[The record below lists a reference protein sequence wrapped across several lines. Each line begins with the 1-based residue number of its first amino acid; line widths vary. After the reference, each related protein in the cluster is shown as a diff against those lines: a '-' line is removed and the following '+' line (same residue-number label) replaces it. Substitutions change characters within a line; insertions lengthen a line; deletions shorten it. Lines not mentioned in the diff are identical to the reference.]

1 MPESPSLESSS
12 PIPPCEPPV
21 PALGAGKLMVRRNN
35 EGFAYRPN
43 AWRGARAWMI
53 SSAVHTILLTALAL
67 LWQPTRRGTGDLIDR
82 PVGIAVFHEAKT
94 GDLYSL
100 TDSNSGSKPASSA
113 MQAARAETA
122 APVDL
127 SELTKDLIGYS
138 ADTGAT
144 SNAVGKLGQ
153 GISGTGIQ
161 GSSNLGNS
169 GQGQGA
175 SSSAT
180 FMGLRGSGSNF
191 VYVLDRSASMEEFD
205 GAPMRFAR
213 SELLKSIASLAEKNQ
228 FQIVF
233 YNESPGSLSNG
244 GAGGRLLA
252 ANDTNKEKA
261 SRFVKAIKPSG
272 GTEHIPGLKMGL
284 SYAPDVLFFLTDAA
298 EPSLTESQLVEI
310 QNRADRSSTTIH
322 TIQFNRGPAPND
334 GTWIRE
340 LAERNRGTYRYI
352 DISGLE

>member
-1 MPESPSLESSS
+1 MHKTFGQR
-12 PIPPCEPPV
+12 CRRHV
-21 PALGAGKLMVRRNN
+21 AAGRGGVLHLRQQRIKAQAHRFGVQGLVTIRSEHRR
-35 EGFAYRPN
+35 EVLRLDF
-43 AWRGARAWMI
+43 
-53 SSAVHTILLTALAL
+53 SQQH
-67 LWQPTRRGTGDLIDR
+67 
-82 PVGIAVFHEAKT
+82 
-94 GDLYSL
+94 
-100 TDSNSGSKPASSA
+100 
-113 MQAARAETA
+113 
-122 APVDL
+122 
-127 SELTKDLIGYS
+127 IG
-138 ADTGAT
+138 
-144 SNAVGKLGQ
+144 V
-153 GISGTGIQ
+153 
-161 GSSNLGNS
+161 

-175 SSSAT
+175 ASSST
-180 FMGLRGSGSNF
+180 FMGLRGAGSNF
-191 VYVLDRSASMEEFD
+191 VYVLDRSASMEEFG

-244 GAGGRLLA
+244 GSGGRLLA
-252 ANDTNKEKA
+252 ANDINKEKA

-298 EPSLTESQLVEI
+298 EPSLSESQLVEI

>member
-1 MPESPSLESSS
+1 
-12 PIPPCEPPV
+12 
-21 PALGAGKLMVRRNN
+21 MVRRNS
-35 EGFAYRPN
+35 EGFAYRPSP
-43 AWRGARAWMI
+43 WRGARAWLI
-53 SSAVHTILLTALAL
+53 SSAAHTILLIALAL

-82 PVGIAVFHEAKT
+82 PVGIAVFHESKRA
-94 GDLYSL
+94 DLYSL
-100 TDSNSGSKPASSA
+100 TDSNSASSPASSA
-113 MQAARAETA
+113 MQTARAETA

-138 ADTGAT
+138 VDTGAT

-175 SSSAT
+175 ASSAT
-180 FMGLRGSGSNF
+180 FMGLRGAGSNF
-191 VYVLDRSASMEEFD
+191 VYVLDRSASMEEFG

-244 GAGGRLLA
+244 GSGGRLLA
-252 ANDTNKEKA
+252 ANDINKEKA

-298 EPSLTESQLVEI
+298 EPSLSESQLVEI

>member
-1 MPESPSLESSS
+1 
-12 PIPPCEPPV
+12 
-21 PALGAGKLMVRRNN
+21 MVRRNS
-35 EGFAYRPN
+35 EGFAYRPSP
-43 AWRGARAWMI
+43 WRGARAWLI
-53 SSAVHTILLTALAL
+53 SSAAHTILLIALAL
-67 LWQPTRRGTGDLIDR
+67 LWQPTRRGTADLIDR
-82 PVGIAVFHEAKT
+82 PVGIAVFHESKRA
-94 GDLYSL
+94 DLYSL
-100 TDSNSGSKPASSA
+100 TDSNSASSPASSA
-113 MQAARAETA
+113 MQTARAETA

-161 GSSNLGNS
+161 GSSNLLNS

-180 FMGLRGSGSNF
+180 FMGLRGAGSNF
-191 VYVLDRSASMEEFD
+191 VYVLDRSASMEEFG

-244 GAGGRLLA
+244 GSGGRLLA
-252 ANDTNKEKA
+252 ANDINKEKA

-298 EPSLTESQLVEI
+298 EPSLSESQLVEI

>member
-1 MPESPSLESSS
+1 
-12 PIPPCEPPV
+12 
-21 PALGAGKLMVRRNN
+21 MVRRNS
-35 EGFAYRPN
+35 EGFAYRPSP
-43 AWRGARAWMI
+43 WRGARAWLI
-53 SSAVHTILLTALAL
+53 SSAAHTILLIALAL

-82 PVGIAVFHEAKT
+82 PVGIAVFHESKRA
-94 GDLYSL
+94 DLYSL
-100 TDSNSGSKPASSA
+100 TDSNSASSPASSA
-113 MQAARAETA
+113 MQTARAETA

-138 ADTGAT
+138 TDTGAT
-144 SNAVGKLGQ
+144 SKAVGKLGQ

-161 GSSNLGNS
+161 GSSNLLNS

-175 SSSAT
+175 ASSAT
-180 FMGLRGSGSNF
+180 FMGLRGAGSNF
-191 VYVLDRSASMEEFD
+191 VYVLDRSASMEEFG

-244 GAGGRLLA
+244 GSGGRLLA
-252 ANDTNKEKA
+252 ANDINKEKA

-298 EPSLTESQLVEI
+298 EPSLSESQLVEI